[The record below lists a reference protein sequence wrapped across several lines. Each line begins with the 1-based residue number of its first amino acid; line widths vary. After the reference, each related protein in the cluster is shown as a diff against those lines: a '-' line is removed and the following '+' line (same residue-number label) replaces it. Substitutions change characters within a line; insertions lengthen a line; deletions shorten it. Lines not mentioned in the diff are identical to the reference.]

1 MHRINH
7 FLIKMSNNIKDI
19 LKEATKDILS
29 DESLSHIEKFFN
41 DQVET
46 KVALHVEKALNEQDA
61 DYSAK
66 LEKLLEAIDNDHTNK
81 LQKVYEAVCANHA
94 NKLKQVVEKYENAL
108 NNEAVEFKESVV
120 NNLSKYIDLYID
132 EKIPAEA
139 INEAVKNK
147 RAVNVLNNLRSAL
160 SVEAVVDN
168 KEVKEAVIDGKKQI
182 NEATKK
188 LEVVLQENTALK
200 SKIEG
205 IEKAEYLSEK
215 TKDMPED
222 KKEAIL
228 KILGNKNL
236 EFVKENFDYT
246 SKMFDKTEDERL
258 ETLATEA
265 AEVTEAS
272 KVDRPVVEEAVVT
285 ESVES
290 DPATNLYLKELTKY

>member
-1 MHRINH
+1 
-7 FLIKMSNNIKDI
+7 MSNNIKDI

-41 DQVET
+41 EQVET
-46 KVALHVEKALNEQDA
+46 KIALHVEKALNEQDA

-66 LEKLLEAIDNDHTNK
+66 LEKLLEAIDSDHTNK

-108 NNEAVEFKESVV
+108 NKEAVEFKEGVV

-139 INEAVKNK
+139 ISEAVKNK

-228 KILGNKNL
+228 KILGNKSL